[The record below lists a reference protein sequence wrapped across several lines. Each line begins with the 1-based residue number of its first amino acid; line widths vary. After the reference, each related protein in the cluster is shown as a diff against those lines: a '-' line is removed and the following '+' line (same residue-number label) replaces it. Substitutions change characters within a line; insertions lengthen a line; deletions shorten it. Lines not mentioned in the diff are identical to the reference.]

1 MWQKHPFLVTFLI
14 ALLVAF
20 GLTAALF
27 LYILL
32 AQPTARPLSPDSLAA
47 VTVMPAWT
55 PTTVLLL
62 PTFTPPP
69 MPTRT
74 LTPLPGRLA
83 VGMYVEIS
91 GTGIGLRIRSA
102 PGLDAPPLFIGADSE
117 VFQITDGPR
126 QADGYTWWYL
136 VALYD
141 TTRAGW
147 AVQDYLQPIPSP

>member
-1 MWQKHPFLVTFLI
+1 MI
-14 ALLVAF
+14 ALLALLLAL
-20 GLTAALF
+20 GLTAAFL

-32 AQPTARPLSPDSLAA
+32 AQPAARALTPDAFA
-47 VTVMPAWT
+47 VLTVTPAWT
-55 PTTVLLL
+55 PTSVLLL

-69 MPTRT
+69 VPTAT
-74 LTPLPGRLA
+74 LTPLPGSLA
-83 VGMYVEIS
+83 IGVYVEIS

-117 VFQITDGPR
+117 VFQIADGPR
-126 QADGYTWWYL
+126 QVDGYTWWYL

-141 TTRAGW
+141 PTRAGW